1 MPARATQKAKVSG
14 RELTFSNLDKVLWP
28 RDGYTKGDLIAY
40 YLSVAK
46 WLLPHLKDRPLT
58 LQRYPDGIAGQS
70 FFEKQAPRFTPDWIR
85 TIDVSADQGS
95 RKIAYILCN
104 DEATLAW
111 CANLAAIVLHVWY
124 SQRPTLEY
132 PDYALF
138 DLDPGQGC
146 QVKTLAKVALE
157 FADMLAE
164 IGLKPLVKTT
174 GGSGLHLV
182 IPLTPKYS
190 YDAIKQ
196 FAEIAA
202 RRVARELPK
211 LTTLERSIARRP
223 KGTVL
228 LDWVQIGRGKTVVP
242 PYGVRARDK
251 APVSMTLDWSEIEE
265 LGGKRGTPEALNARW
280 TIANARKRLQDV
292 GDLWA
297 GKSWK
302 PAALE
307 PALKKAQRAWA

>member
-1 MPARATQKAKVSG
+1 MTRTTQKATVG
-14 RELTFSNLDKVLWP
+14 ERELTFSNLEKVLFP

-58 LQRYPDGIAGQS
+58 LQRYPDGIGGQS
-70 FFEKQAPRFTPDWIR
+70 FFEKQAPKYTPEWIQ
-85 TIDVSADQGS
+85 TVNVSAEQGS
-95 RKIAYILCN
+95 RKIAYIVCN

-124 SQRPTLEY
+124 SHKPSLEY
-132 PDYALF
+132 ADYALF
-138 DLDPGQGC
+138 DLDPGEGC
-146 QVKTLAKVALE
+146 PVKTLAKVALE
-157 FADMLAE
+157 FHDMLAE

-174 GGSGLHLV
+174 GGSGLHVV
-182 IPLTPKYS
+182 IPLQSKYA
-190 YDAIKQ
+190 YDSIKQ

-202 RRVARELPK
+202 RRIARELPK

-251 APVSMTLDWSEIEE
+251 APVSMTLDWSEVEE
-265 LGGKRGTPEALNARW
+265 LCGKRGTPEAANAIW
-280 TIANARKRLQDV
+280 TIANAQKRLQRE
-292 GDLWA
+292 GDLW
-297 GKSWK
+297 GKAWK
-302 PAALE
+302 PLALE
-307 PALKKAQRAWA
+307 PALKKAQRAWS